1 VEEMRAHVA
10 YAREILDN
18 GLLDSFYQEWVS
30 FLELEFLNILWRL
43 GTEEE

>member
-1 VEEMRAHVA
+1 MRAHVA